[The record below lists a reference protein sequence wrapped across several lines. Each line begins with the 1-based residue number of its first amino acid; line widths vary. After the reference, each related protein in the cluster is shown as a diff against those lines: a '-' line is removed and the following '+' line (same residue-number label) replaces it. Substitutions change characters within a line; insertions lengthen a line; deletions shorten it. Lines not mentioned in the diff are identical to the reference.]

1 MTDRSGSAERHRAT
15 DGVPSSAMLRGLAG
29 QFSIVLAPAHR
40 YYRDLLLARLIS
52 TLGTWTAFFA
62 IRIALLQQTHSAVW
76 IMALFVCELT
86 PGIVLGLTLGP
97 LVDRWPRQRMMILSD
112 LGGVAAFGALP
123 FVHNPG
129 GICALAGAAGF
140 AATFFRP
147 GCYAAIPNLVAED
160 AVVAGNALMQGA
172 ENIATLAGPPL
183 AAVGVATIGAHGVY
197 GLNALSFLLSAL
209 LLIRIGNRLQSDV
222 PARIGRTHWRDVA
235 SGFSLVRRNNYL
247 SSVFLI
253 WSWATL
259 AYAFINLSEIF
270 LAKNAYHTS
279 YLGYGIL
286 AATASVGALV
296 GTVLAKSSIQRIG
309 VYGAYRASF
318 LVTAAGV
325 AICAVSPGLA
335 LGCVGSVIYGVGNGV
350 GLVCNVTLIQQ
361 VVPDARRGQIFAVLG
376 SLVQTFTLVGL
387 VAAGPLTDAIGP
399 RLVWGGSAVLLA
411 VGYVNAVVVT
421 SLRAR
426 RERRTGTSATLEPAV
441 PATSNG
447 DALGRPIERIAT
459 LLDEIDRT
467 REAEEARGFVTRSRR
482 HHAWSSRRRQRG

>member
-1 MTDRSGSAERHRAT
+1 
-15 DGVPSSAMLRGLAG
+15 MLRGLAG
-29 QFSIVLAPAHR
+29 QFSIVRVPAHR
-40 YYRDLLLARLIS
+40 YYRDLLFARLIS
-52 TLGTWTAFFA
+52 ALGTWTAFFA

-76 IMALFVCELT
+76 IMALFVSELT
-86 PGIVLGLTLGP
+86 PGIILGLTLGP
-97 LVDRWPRQRMMILSD
+97 LIDRWPRQRMMILSD

-129 GICALAGAAGF
+129 GICALAGVAGF

-183 AAVGVATIGAHGVY
+183 AALGVYTIGAHGVY
-197 GLNALSFLLSAL
+197 GINALSFLLSAL
-209 LLIRIGNRLQSDV
+209 LLVRIGNRLQSGV
-222 PARIGRTHWRDVA
+222 PVRIGRTHWREVRA
-235 SGFSLVRRNNYL
+235 GFSLVRNNSYL

-259 AYAFINLSEIF
+259 AYAFMNLSEIF

-279 YLGYGIL
+279 YLGYGVL
-286 AATASVGALV
+286 AATASVGALA
-296 GTVLAKSSIQRIG
+296 GSVLAKPGIARLG

-376 SLVQTFTLVGL
+376 SLVQTFTLFGL
-387 VAAGPLTDAIGP
+387 LAAGPLTAAIGP
-399 RLVWGGSAVLLA
+399 RPMWVVSAGLLA

-421 SLRAR
+421 SLRTR
-426 RERRTGTSATLEPAV
+426 RERRDGATEVFEPAAGV
-441 PATSNG
+441 TSNG
-447 DALGRPIERIAT
+447 DARGRPLERITT
-459 LLDEIDRT
+459 LLDEIDST
-467 REAEEARGFVTRSRR
+467 HEAEDARGFVTRSRR
-482 HHAWSSRRRQRG
+482 HHERSPRRRQRG